1 MGNKVL
7 YCNFIGQ
14 SSAYIKPRYY
24 ITYFPIHA
32 SHPLSCAFS
41 NGLMQRLYILK
52 LLSMQ
57 KDYLCDMCLETRVCH
72 LDYESGKRYYGISV
86 DPINHFEQE

>member
-7 YCNFIGQ
+7 YRNFIGQ

-57 KDYLCDMCLETRVCH
+57 KDYLCDMRFETQVCY
-72 LDYESGKRYYGISV
+72 LDYLSGIRKIEYGIYS
-86 DPINHFEQE
+86 IC